1 MIAVAAGGGVA
12 VQRQLKSSGAAVPPL
27 LLLTTLTTVIV
38 ACWSL
43 LVRVQ
48 VLFSPRATVTL
59 PSSSQSPEK
68 PLNV

>member
-1 MIAVAAGGGVA
+1 M
-12 VQRQLKSSGAAVPPL
+12 PPL
-27 LLLTTLTTVIV
+27 SLITTLTTVIV

-48 VLFSPRATVTL
+48 VLVSPSATVTL
-59 PSSSQSPEK
+59 PSSSQSPEN